1 MSESS
6 DAPPP
11 PSGDPGGFDF
21 GALARIIS
29 GTDQGPG
36 EDPPP
41 GLRQFGE
48 FILEREI
55 ARGGMGVVYEATQ
68 LTLGRKVAVKMLRD
82 SVVAGSQDV
91 TRFRREAAAVAALRH
106 RNIVGIHS
114 IAEHEGTHFFS
125 MDYVPGQTLAQMLI
139 HGPLPPRQAAALMVK
154 VALAIHHAHTHG
166 VLHRDLKPSNILM
179 DGEGEPMVTD
189 FGLAMNAAEDAGLT
203 LTGQVLGTPA
213 YMAPEQAAGKS
224 GTATAATDV
233 YGLGAL
239 MYHLL
244 AGRPPFSGE
253 SHLAILQQ
261 VMNAE
266 PPSISVV
273 SAAVSQDLDTVC
285 ARAMAKEPHRR
296 YPSALAFAED
306 VQRYLDGREVL
317 ARPISGMA
325 KLWRWARRHPALAA
339 SLTGIVLLLAAVA
352 VVSTLAAQRL
362 SISGREASEAR
373 DLARENAARSK
384 LNLYASDMRIAM
396 ESWER
401 GALGVMQ
408 ARLADHIPAPG
419 EPDQRDFEWYM
430 MDAMQH
436 GQQTALTALPG
447 RPSSAAFT
455 PDGSLVL
462 FSIGAQTHLWNAV
475 SKMPLLQW
483 DEPLPDKDEFYRKV
497 IRVTPDVLVSA
508 WQTGLR
514 MVDLKSRQVRVME
527 AAPCES
533 MALSPDGT
541 QLAVA
546 SRFPGNAGT
555 PWVRIFQTVDWKVA
569 REIPRE
575 CRDLDWTEQGQLV
588 VLSVPSDGPR
598 DVGGVLEWFDPA
610 RPEPVREQV
619 IRFPS
624 LVRHGLL
631 HAKSDRAYLM
641 LENLN
646 DHLIRLS
653 DGTNLNGRASNALCH
668 AGMDAAFRQMAV
680 AGQDQRLQLF
690 DLEAWTGT
698 INNRKGHT
706 DRVLGMVC
714 MGGDHE
720 FRTIARDGTIRE
732 WDFRSG
738 PHDFVFGITH
748 ADSRTAVLPLS
759 PGTGRFIGM
768 IEQWC
773 GQNGTDRTHIFDRDR
788 NENIG
793 ITVPCSV
800 LGISG
805 DGQTALGLDKGTIVR
820 ADLSS
825 REQTVINPV
834 LDLPA
839 QPVAWL
845 PRISRD
851 WRCLAWT
858 PDDRELILTEISTG
872 REIGKY
878 ALIAGVPVFSP
889 DGTRMAIPQRTIVL
903 VDVAS
908 GVATDTGIACGS
920 MLAWSA
926 DGKRIAS
933 LLNNGIQIFDLSE
946 KRLTHHL
953 TGHRTVVSSM
963 AWSPDGRSIA
973 VGCDDSTL
981 TFWNLATS
989 RPASELRLTG
999 VPFLLGFADDSS
1011 AVVVGTMGGYRIFQA
1026 NLPGTEEASRK
1037 GAETQR

>member
-1 MSESS
+1 MADFS
-6 DAPPP
+6 DAPAPP
-11 PSGDPGGFDF
+11 PGAPGAFDF
-21 GALARIIS
+21 GALARVIS
-29 GTDQGPG
+29 ESGPVLS
-36 EDPPP
+36 EEPPS

-179 DGEGEPMVTD
+179 DAEGEPMVTD

-244 AGRPPFSGE
+244 TGRPPFSGE
-253 SHLAILQQ
+253 SHMAILQQ
-261 VMNAE
+261 VLHRE
-266 PPSISVV
+266 PVSITVLTPGV
-273 SAAVSQDLDTVC
+273 SRDMDTIC
-285 ARAMAKEPHRR
+285 ARAMAKEPAAR
-296 YPSALAFAED
+296 YANALAFAED
-306 VQRYLDGREVL
+306 LERCLEGKPVL

-325 KLWRWARRHPALAA
+325 KLWRWVRRHPALAA
-339 SLTGIVLLLAAVA
+339 SLTGIVLLLGTVA
-352 VVSTLAAQRL
+352 LVSSLAAQRL
-362 SISGREASEAR
+362 SISGREAGEAR

-408 ARLADHIPAPG
+408 ARLADHLPAAG
-419 EPDQRDFEWYM
+419 EEDLRDFEWYL

-436 GQQTALTALPG
+436 GQQTSLCTLPG
-447 RPSSAAFT
+447 RPSSAVFS
-455 PDGSLVL
+455 PDGELVL
-462 FSIGAQTHLWNAV
+462 FAIGGRTHLWNAV
-475 SKMPLLQW
+475 SKTPLMQW
-483 DEPLPDKDEFYRKV
+483 DEAPPDKDEFYRKMV
-497 IRVTPDVLVSA
+497 RVSPDLVVSA

-514 MVDLKSRQVRVME
+514 LADVKSGQVRVLE
-527 AAPCES
+527 ASPCES
-533 MALSPDGT
+533 MALSADGNR
-541 QLAVA
+541 LAVA
-546 SRFPGNAGT
+546 SRFPGNDGL
-555 PWVRIFQTVDWKVA
+555 PWVRIYDTAEWKTV

-575 CRDLDWTEQGQLV
+575 CRGLDWTAQGQLLI
-588 VLSVPSDGPR
+588 LSVPSDRPG
-598 DVGGVLEWFDPA
+598 DVGGVLEWFDPERA
-610 RPEPVREQV
+610 EPVREQE
-619 IRFPS
+619 IRCASP
-624 LVRHGLL
+624 VRHGLL

-641 LENLN
+641 LESLN
-646 DHLIRLS
+646 DLHIQLT
-653 DGTNLNGRASNALCH
+653 DGKILNGRASNALVH

-698 INNRKGHT
+698 VNNRKGHT

-714 MGGDHE
+714 MGGDHDY
-720 FRTIARDGTIRE
+720 RTISRDGTIRE
-732 WDFRSG
+732 WDFRNG
-738 PHDFVFGITH
+738 PHDYTFGIRH

-759 PGTGRFIGM
+759 QGSGRFIGM

-773 GQNGTDRTHIFDRDR
+773 GQNGTDRTHLFDRDLNR
-788 NENIG
+788 NVALTLE
-793 ITVPCSV
+793 CSV
-800 LGISG
+800 MGLSS
-805 DGQTALGLDKGTIVR
+805 DGKMAVGLDKRQVQQT
-820 ADLSS
+820 DLSS
-825 REQTVINPV
+825 SHQVVTTPV
-834 LDLPA
+834 LELPA
-839 QPVAWL
+839 QPVGWL

-851 WRCLAWT
+851 WRSLAWT
-858 PDDRELILTEISTG
+858 PDDRTLILTEVPSG
-872 REIGKY
+872 RETGKY
-878 ALIAGVPVFSP
+878 ALVAGVPVFSP
-889 DGTRMAIPQRTIVL
+889 DSTRLAIPQKTIVL

-908 GVATDTGIACGS
+908 GADTDTGIACGP

-926 DGKRIAS
+926 DGKQIAS
-933 LLNNGIQIFDLSE
+933 LLNNDIQIHDLSE
-946 KRLTHHL
+946 KRLTHQL
-953 TGHRTVVSSM
+953 TGHRTSVISM
-963 AWSPDGRSIA
+963 AWSPDGRSLA

-999 VPFLLGFADDSS
+999 VPFLLAFADDSS
-1011 AVVVGTMGGYRIFQA
+1011 AVVVGTMGGYRIFRA
-1026 NLPGTEEASRK
+1026 NLPRASRK